1 MAEVVPPTPSSSPA
15 PASAPLP
22 VLIAAN
28 PPSALTSL
36 PLGTRIEA
44 TVLAPGGTGALQ
56 IATGLGALAVE
67 SRVRLPPE
75 AKLVLELQSLSPR
88 VTLIVASLNGRPFLA
103 TDRAG
108 APSAGTAATG
118 ARPGAATRQAA
129 GASTLADPAI
139 VAARLIG
146 ATVIAVVLRPFR
158 LATAGA
164 SHAQAPGAAPNAA
177 SAAPAAK
184 TIPSSFP
191 TGPQAAGPRTPA
203 RAAPGTTAPPSPI
216 AGPALQVS
224 GVSGGVSP
232 VANAKPD
239 AQAPI
244 PPSTVP
250 QGTQVH
256 VKIVNV
262 QPPAAGAETASPR
275 PPAPAASGASLAPG
289 TTLTGVATHATR
301 ASHTVI
307 RTDLGTM
314 ALETRTPLA
323 QGTLLQLEVTDR
335 AVFPPAGSADAEG
348 RLALAR
354 DWPSLNAAIA
364 ALEQDAPRVARALV
378 ETVIPRADTQLAANV
393 LSFLV
398 ALRGGSLVNWLGGGP
413 ARTLQRLRPDAFNRL
428 SDDFRSLARSADEPA
443 AGDWRV
449 TVVPFHDRQ
458 ELRPITLYLRRDR
471 DADGEDAERGRDD
484 TRFVVD
490 VELSRLG
497 HMQLDGLVRGQD
509 KRFDLIVRSER
520 PLPPWM
526 RDDIREIFAEASALT
541 GLKGGTSFHA
551 GPAGFIDVAA
561 FASAGPARDLFA

>member
-203 RAAPGTTAPPSPI
+203 RASPGTTAPPSPI

-301 ASHTVI
+301 AGHTVI

-323 QGTLLQLEVTDR
+323 QGTLLQLEVTGR

-428 SDDFRSLARSADEPA
+428 SDDFQSLARSADEPA

-449 TVVPFHDRQ
+449 TVVPFHDGQ

>member
-22 VLIAAN
+22 VLSATN

-56 IATGLGALAVE
+56 IPTGLGALAVE

-108 APSAGTAATG
+108 APSAGTAAT
-118 ARPGAATRQAA
+118 ATRQAA

-146 ATVIAVVLRPFR
+146 ATVNAVVLRPFR
-158 LATAGA
+158 LATPGA

-177 SAAPAAK
+177 SAAPAAT
-184 TIPSSFP
+184 TILSSFP

-239 AQAPI
+239 AQVPI

-262 QPPAAGAETASPR
+262 RPPAAGAETASPR
-275 PPAPAASGASLAPG
+275 PPAQAASGASLSPG
-289 TTLTGVATHATR
+289 TTLTGVATHATP
-301 ASHTVI
+301 AGHTVI
-307 RTDLGTM
+307 RTELGTM

-323 QGTLLQLEVTDR
+323 QGTALQFEVTGR

-348 RLALAR
+348 RLARTLALAR
-354 DWPSLNAAIA
+354 NWPSLNAAIA

-378 ETVIPRADTQLAANV
+378 ETLIPRADTQLAANV

-398 ALRGGSLVNWLGGGP
+398 ALRGGSLVNWLGEGP

-428 SDDFRSLARSADEPA
+428 SDDFRSLARSADEPV

-449 TVVPFHDRQ
+449 TVVPFHNGQ
-458 ELRPITLYLRRDR
+458 ELRSITLYLRRDR
-471 DADGEDAERGRDD
+471 DADGDDAERGRDD

-541 GLKGGTSFHA
+541 GLKGGTSFQA

>member
-262 QPPAAGAETASPR
+262 QPPAPGAETASPR

-301 ASHTVI
+301 AVHTVI

-323 QGTLLQLEVTDR
+323 QGTLLQLEVTGR

-449 TVVPFHDRQ
+449 TVVPFHDGQ

-561 FASAGPARDLFA
+561 FGPARDLFA